1 MRIRNLLPAV
11 AAVAIISGP
20 ALAQD
25 TEMAEPP
32 VESAEP
38 ADTAT
43 TTTLAPDQQSTY
55 DAWAPA
61 QQAQYDAW
69 PAETQTYFWSL
80 TPERQE
86 LFWRISDAD
95 KSTLA
100 TLPPEQQTQAW
111 AQIEAQAA
119 GMPAPPTDPAA
130 DPAEPADPTAA
141 DPMADP
147 AAPDPMVD
155 PTTADPANPD
165 EPETDEPM

>member
-11 AAVAIISGP
+11 AAIAIVSGP

-38 ADTAT
+38 ADTAAS
-43 TTTLAPDQQSTY
+43 TTLAPDQQASY
-55 DAWAPA
+55 DAWPPA

-69 PAETQTYFWSL
+69 PAETQGYFWTL
-80 TPERQE
+80 TAERQE

-100 TLPPEQQTQAW
+100 TLPPDQQAQAW
-111 AQIEAQAA
+111 GQIESQAA
-119 GMPAPPTDPAA
+119 AMPAAPAGDPTATDPA
-130 DPAEPADPTAA
+130 T
-141 DPMADP
+141 
-147 AAPDPMVD
+147 
-155 PTTADPANPD
+155 PD
-165 EPETDEPM
+165 EPMTDEPM

>member
-11 AAVAIISGP
+11 AAVAIVSGP

-25 TEMAEPP
+25 TTMAEPP

-38 ADTAT
+38 ADTGAT
-43 TTTLAPDQQSTY
+43 TTMAPDQQATY

-61 QQAQYDAW
+61 QQAQFDAW
-69 PAETQTYFWSL
+69 PAATQDYFWTL

-119 GMPAPPTDPAA
+119 GMPAPTDPAAAPTTPDPMADPAA
-130 DPAEPADPTAA
+130 DPA

-147 AAPDPMVD
+147 A
-155 PTTADPANPD
+155 TPD

>member
-11 AAVAIISGP
+11 AALAIVSSP

-43 TTTLAPDQQSTY
+43 TTTLTPDQQSAY

-119 GMPAPPTDPAA
+119 GMPAPTDPAA
-130 DPAEPADPTAA
+130 NPTTPDPAGPDTTTP

-147 AAPDPMVD
+147 
-155 PTTADPANPD
+155 TTAEPATPD
-165 EPETDEPM
+165 EPMTDDPM

>member
-11 AAVAIISGP
+11 AAVAIVSGP

-32 VESAEP
+32 VESADP
-38 ADTAT
+38 ADTAA
-43 TTTLAPDQQSTY
+43 TTTLAPDQQSIY

-69 PAETQTYFWSL
+69 PAETQAYFWTL

-95 KSTLA
+95 KATLA
-100 TLPPEQQTQAW
+100 SLPPEQQTQAW
-111 AQIEAQAA
+111 GQIEAQAA
-119 GMPAPPTDPAA
+119 AMPAPTA
-130 DPAEPADPTAA
+130 DDTTVA
-141 DPMADP
+141 DPMADDP
-147 AAPDPMVD
+147 MADPNATDPTAPD
-155 PTTADPANPD
+155 D
-165 EPETDEPM
+165 EPVTDEPM

>member
-11 AAVAIISGP
+11 AAVAIVSGP

-43 TTTLAPDQQSTY
+43 STGLAPDQQSAY
-55 DAWAPA
+55 DAWPPA

-86 LFWRISDAD
+86 LFWRISDGD

-111 AQIEAQAA
+111 AQIESQAA
-119 GMPAPPTDPAA
+119 AMPAPTDPAG
-130 DPAEPADPTAA
+130 DPATADPADPTAA
-141 DPMADP
+141 DPTSPDPMADP
-147 AAPDPMVD
+147 TATDPSA
-155 PTTADPANPD
+155 TD